1 MYYELY
7 IDVFWMTNFM
17 MDSLLLFAVRQM
29 LKCPVGKGRILLGG
43 VVGSTMTCLIVLLP
57 LTGILRFCVGGILTA
72 LVMIRVSFGK
82 QPVRMYRKA
91 FVFLYISAFLMSG
104 ILQLFRPYMETMSL
118 FFVIAAAAYAV
129 LKGIQR
135 LWENLLREQKMICEV
150 LLIQDEK
157 RCWARGLMD
166 TGNLLTDSV
175 TKESVCVADPQ
186 LISTFLGENPDN
198 NGLKLHYLPYQSVG
212 GSGVMPVIRIQ
223 QMQITQRK
231 VIQVENPLIAI
242 SSGKLSEEEEYQM
255 ILNPDIVGGKK
266 NGCKSSNAR
275 TV

>member
-17 MDSLLLFAVRQM
+17 MDSLLLFVVRQM
-29 LKCPVGKGRILLGG
+29 LKCPVGKGRILLGS

-129 LKGIQR
+129 MKGIQS

-157 RCWARGLMD
+157 RCRARGLMD
-166 TGNLLTDSV
+166 TGNLLTDPV
-175 TKESVCVADPQ
+175 TKEPVCVADPQ
-186 LISTFLGENPDN
+186 LISTFLGENPDK

-212 GSGVMPVIRIQ
+212 GSGVMPVLRIQ

-231 VIQVENPLIAI
+231 VIQVENPLIAVG
-242 SSGKLSEEEEYQM
+242 SGKLSEEEEYQM

>member
-43 VVGSTMTCLIVLLP
+43 VVGSTMTCLIVLFP

-157 RCWARGLMD
+157 RCRARGLMD

-175 TKESVCVADPQ
+175 TKEPVCVADPQ

>member
-17 MDSLLLFAVRQM
+17 MDSLLLFAVRQL

-57 LTGILRFCVGGILTA
+57 LTGILRFCAGGILTA

-118 FFVIAAAAYAV
+118 FFVVAAAAYAV

-157 RCWARGLMD
+157 RCRARGLMD
-166 TGNLLTDSV
+166 TGNLLTDPV
-175 TKESVCVADPQ
+175 TKEPVCVADPP
-186 LISTFLGENPDN
+186 LISTFLGENPDK